1 MYRALAKIFGGDR
14 WHWVMMSG
22 LPILARK
29 AVDWVHSYLMG
40 QLEVDISNNT
50 CTKVRSDTQGL
61 GSVRRELSES
71 TTLKMDSAGD
81 QLFLR
86 MSMQTFPLSEIFM

>member
-1 MYRALAKIFGGDR
+1 
-14 WHWVMMSG
+14 MSG

-29 AVDWVHSYLMG
+29 AEDLAHSYLMG
-40 QLEVDISNNT
+40 QLEVDMSNNARK
-50 CTKVRSDTQGL
+50 KVRNDTQGL

-86 MSMQTFPLSEIFM
+86 MSMQTFPFSEIFM

>member
-1 MYRALAKIFGGDR
+1 
-14 WHWVMMSG
+14 MSAT
-22 LPILARK
+22 LARK
-29 AVDWVHSYLMG
+29 RNELRACSYLKDR
-40 QLEVDISNNT
+40 LEDGMSDDTYTGDKSDI
-50 CTKVRSDTQGL
+50 QGL

-86 MSMQTFPLSEIFM
+86 MSMQTFPFSEIFM